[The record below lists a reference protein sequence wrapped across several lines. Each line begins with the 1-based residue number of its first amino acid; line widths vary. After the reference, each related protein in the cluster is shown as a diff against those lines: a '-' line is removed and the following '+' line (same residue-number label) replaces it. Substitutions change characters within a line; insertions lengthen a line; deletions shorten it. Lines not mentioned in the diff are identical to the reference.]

1 MQNQKVEALLR
12 QNQEV
17 IDKVNQKVEALL
29 RQNQEVIDKVNQ
41 KVEAGLRRNQKVID
55 KVDKVNQKVID
66 KVDKVNQK
74 VIDARL
80 RRKADRQGL
89 ILHKSP
95 RRTPDAIDYGLFSLC
110 DVPTGVTI
118 HPEGPISP
126 YALTLEDV
134 EEYLKR

>member
-1 MQNQKVEALLR
+1 MQNQKVEALLEPKSTR
-12 QNQEV
+12 
-17 IDKVNQKVEALL
+17 KSSTRKSLP
-29 RQNQEVIDKVNQ
+29 KST
-41 KVEAGLRRNQKVID
+41 
-55 KVDKVNQKVID
+55 DKVNQKVIA
-66 KVDKVNQK
+66 K

-110 DVPTGVTI
+110 DVQTGDTI
-118 HPEGPISP
+118 HPEGLISP